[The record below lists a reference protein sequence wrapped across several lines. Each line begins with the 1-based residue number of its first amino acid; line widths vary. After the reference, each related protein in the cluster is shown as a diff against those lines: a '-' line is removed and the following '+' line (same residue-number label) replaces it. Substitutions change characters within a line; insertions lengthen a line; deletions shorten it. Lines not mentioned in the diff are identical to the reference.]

1 MDSVVRRKLIVG
13 AIEAVGMAAD
23 VARHV
28 AWYVSYQI
36 DGGAARPQPE
46 APKPTVP
53 RPS

>member
-1 MDSVVRRKLIVG
+1 MVRRKLIVG
-13 AIEAVGMAAD
+13 AIEAVGVAAG

-36 DGGAARPQPE
+36 DGAATRPQPE
-46 APKPTVP
+46 VPERRVP

>member
-13 AIEAVGMAAD
+13 AIEAVGVAAD

-36 DGGAARPQPE
+36 DGTVARPQPE
-46 APKPTVP
+46 VPERPVP
-53 RPS
+53 RQS